1 MTPTFI
7 TLPSGKRVNAAD
19 IIQYCPHYKDEE
31 RLWMEIRSSV
41 EGENEGLE
49 EMTPEHMDRLLRP
62 PAVASTIL
70 DLRLPKVGD
79 PVMFHLNGQ
88 DKHGIVESV
97 VRGDNQSYTIV
108 DVSSGG
114 EMFRYWPDSGDTI
127 KI

>member
-1 MTPTFI
+1 MNFV
-7 TLPSGKRVNAAD
+7 TLPSGLRANTAH
-19 IIQYCPHYKDEE
+19 IIHYGQSEHEGQIKLILTDEQTP
-31 RLWMEIRSSV
+31 W
-41 EGENEGLE
+41 LE
-49 EMTPEHMDRLLRP
+49 TMTPEHMDRLLRP

-88 DKHGIVESV
+88 DKHGIVEKV
-97 VRGDNQSYTIV
+97 DRGDNQSYTIV
-108 DVSSGG
+108 DISSGG